1 MISLEIIV
9 TPAVGKKVE
18 LEQSIVY
25 FQNSIEDVSSQFE
38 VVTTEKENFRFLFN
52 FETKEEAKFLLESA
66 NFTLLSGAIQT
77 LCNQHSLTLNDKE
90 NNINLLNC
98 KNFAKIKNYLI
109 IKEKE
114 NAS

>member
-1 MISLEIIV
+1 MINLEITV
-9 TPAVGKKVE
+9 SPAAGKKIE
-18 LEQSIVY
+18 LIQSIVY
-25 FQNSIEDVSSQFE
+25 FQESLKKNILEFEVIIEDEEDYRISFKLESE
-38 VVTTEKENFRFLFN
+38 
-52 FETKEEAKFLLESA
+52 EEAKKLMESSG
-66 NFTLLSGAIQT
+66 FTLLSGAIQT

-114 NAS
+114 NA